1 MLKRKWLLLLML
13 PLALVLIAWGAFAYD
28 PIPADA
34 MNPKPAIIA
43 HRGASGSAP
52 ENTLSSFK
60 KALEIGVDY
69 VELDIHLSK
78 DGEVMVIHDATLD
91 RTTNGTGAV
100 QDKTLAELQ
109 QLDAGSWYGDAFK
122 NEPLPTLRQVMELV
136 NGRTK
141 ILIEIKSPSKG
152 LYAGIEQ
159 KTLDL
164 IKEYNAYSWCE
175 MQSFHPEVV
184 ENWLA
189 IDTQVTVYQLIVGA
203 MVGLSYDDQVRW
215 GNGIGKNG
223 RVAGINPSKKFARA
237 KYIKK
242 LHNQGYVCF
251 VWTVNE
257 TEDMQTLMRKGVDG
271 IITNYPEKL
280 KKLIEEG
287 VK

>member
-1 MLKRKWLLLLML
+1 MFTRKRILLLL
-13 PLALVLIAWGAFAYD
+13 PLVLLSVVAVAYIYD
-28 PIPADA
+28 PIPEGA
-34 MNPKPAIIA
+34 MNPNPLVIA

-52 ENTLSSFK
+52 ENTLAAFK
-60 KALEIGVDY
+60 KAMDIGVDY

-78 DGEVMVIHDATLD
+78 DGEVVVIHDATLD
-91 RTTNGTGAV
+91 RTTTGTGPV
-100 QDKTLAELQ
+100 QDRTWAELQ

-122 NEPLPTLRQVMELV
+122 GEPLPSLRQVMELV
-136 NGRTK
+136 NGQTK
-141 ILIEIKSPSKG
+141 ILIEIKSPKDG
-152 LYAGIEQ
+152 LYQGIEQ

-164 IKEYNAYSWCE
+164 IKEYNAYTWCE

-184 ENWLA
+184 ENWLK

-215 GNGIGKNG
+215 GNGIGGNG

-242 LHNQGYVCF
+242 LHKAGYVSF

-257 TEDMQTLMRKGVDG
+257 EEDMLTLMRKGVDG
-271 IITNYPEKL
+271 IITNYPERL
-280 KKLIEEG
+280 KALIA
-287 VK
+287 KQR